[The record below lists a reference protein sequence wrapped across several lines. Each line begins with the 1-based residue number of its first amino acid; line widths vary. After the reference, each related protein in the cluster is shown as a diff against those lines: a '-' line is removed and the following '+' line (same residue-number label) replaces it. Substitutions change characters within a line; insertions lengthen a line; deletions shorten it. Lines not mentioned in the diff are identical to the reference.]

1 MDARCSHACF
11 FLTVKAAQPFAV
23 DGENMTKK
31 LAGLLSLL
39 VLVATLAQAGFV
51 TVPLNPVANRELVD
65 NGPDRPGWTGQ
76 GKDNSLTGF
85 PRGEQ
90 TFHGVPFAIVT
101 QGPAA
106 LVLRSKELPLLPEAV
121 ELPVPAVK
129 NKVLYLLATHVW
141 TGNGCVAVVEVHYAG
156 GGTQSILITWEDRI
170 SGWWQPHDLDRATVV
185 WRGQNGRGVEIGA
198 YLIPVKLTEPENA
211 VTGLTFKATTG
222 GGSFALLGVT
232 LGDRPVEELVKGTA
246 TWQPVKSDATNWFS
260 LAMSYDH
267 DTVAAWEKGFLKPQT
282 GWLHA
287 DGERLEFD
295 DGTPVRF
302 KGIVLCGPGI
312 YPPKTAA
319 SHFVRRLV
327 KFGFNQVRLHSIMDV
342 LLDDNQDTRKIDLNR
357 LDKFDNFVSELK
369 KAGIS
374 IKPSILYAHLWG
386 GETGVPQP
394 EELHKTSLNNTQYF
408 YEERHQELYLD
419 FLRQFLAHKNPYT
432 GLTYA
437 QEPAFSMVKVVNEC
451 SLFFNTVDAMP
462 GGYRIELQDKWNAWL
477 KKKYGSDS
485 QLLGAWQV
493 IGESAP
499 LELRSESLAQ
509 TTVGLRGISDL
520 SMARPADLK
529 RVADQTKFYYELEVQ
544 WFSKVRDV
552 IRSTGSR
559 TLMQGSSWGGPDYLQ
574 EIQTAANA
582 NFDFAGKHTYW
593 DHPIGGWTP
602 KAVSFDNQPV
612 EKHPLDNLFN
622 FIYQQPAGK
631 PFTCTEWQFAWPSDY
646 TVEAAP
652 FMAAYGALQNLAA
665 NHHFVADDVEWPGS
679 LNSIFGMF
687 DNPAQMACEPL
698 AYFLYVRGDV
708 KSAPV
713 IYRNALD
720 ETALHNALRKRN
732 LRTKESETRFAMKF
746 GGGTCPTDAAFIGRV
761 EVSFDPKKYPAI
773 WDEKTY
779 QKCHDAKAKTITSVT
794 GELIWNYDQGWIR
807 INTPKTQGVMG
818 QLSQQTFESETLNFT
833 LNDAFGVVHFSS
845 LDNLPI
851 GKSASLFVSL
861 VGRTRNTGQQYG
873 KREDHYRLDK
883 QGEAPILMEP
893 VTAKFTLKT
902 GVGTWRLTP
911 LNFNGDPVPAKS
923 VTLQAEGGVLKGQ
936 LSNKD
941 AGTVHFLLE
950 AVKN

>member
-1 MDARCSHACF
+1 
-11 FLTVKAAQPFAV
+11 
-23 DGENMTKK
+23 MTKK
-31 LAGLLSLL
+31 VTGLLSLL
-39 VLVATLAQAGFV
+39 VVVAAVAQAGFV
-51 TVPLNPVANRELVD
+51 TVPLNSVANRELID
-65 NGPDRPGWTGQ
+65 NGPDQPGWTGQ
-76 GKDNSLTGF
+76 GKDNSLSGF

-90 TFHGVPFAIVT
+90 TFHGVPFSIVAK
-101 QGPAA
+101 GPAA
-106 LVLRSKELPLLPEAV
+106 LVLHSQELPMLPEVV

-129 NKVLYLLATHVW
+129 NKVLNLLATHVW
-141 TGNGCVAVVEVHYAG
+141 SGNGCVAVVEVRYASG
-156 GGTQSILITWEDRI
+156 GIQTIPITWEDRI

-198 YLIPVKLTEPENA
+198 YLIPVKLTEPESA
-211 VTGLTFKATTG
+211 VTGLTFKATAG
-222 GGSFALLGVT
+222 GGSLALLGVT
-232 LGDRPVEELVKGTA
+232 LGDKPVEELVRGTA
-246 TWQPVKSDATNWFS
+246 TWQPVPSDLSDWFP
-260 LAMSYDH
+260 LTFTYDH
-267 DTVAAWEKGFLKPQT
+267 DTIAAWEKGFLKPQT

-302 KGIVLCGPGI
+302 KGAVVCGAAI
-312 YPPKTAA
+312 YPPKSSAN
-319 SHFVRRLV
+319 HFARRLA
-327 KFGFNQVRLHSIMDV
+327 KFGFNQVRVHSIMDV
-342 LLDDNQDTRKIDLNR
+342 LLNDGKDTRKIDLNR
-357 LDKFDNFVSELK
+357 LDKFDNFVNELK
-369 KAGIS
+369 KTGIS
-374 IKPSILYAHLWG
+374 IKASVLYSHLWG
-386 GETGVPQP
+386 AETGVSQP
-394 EELHKTSLNNTQYF
+394 DELQHQGLNNTQYF
-408 YEERHQELYLD
+408 YDDRHQELYLD

-437 QEPAFSMVKVVNEC
+437 EEPSFSMVKVVNEC

-462 GGYRIELQDKWNAWL
+462 GGYRIKLQDKWNAWL
-477 KKKYGSDS
+477 LKKYGSDS

-493 IGESAP
+493 AGESAP
-499 LELRSESLAQ
+499 LDFRSESLAQ
-509 TTVGLRGISDL
+509 ATVGLRGFSDL
-520 SMARPADLK
+520 SMALPADVK

-544 WFSKVRDV
+544 WFGKVRDV

-582 NFDFAGKHTYW
+582 NFDFVGKHTYW
-593 DHPIGGWTP
+593 DHPLGGWSP
-602 KAVSFDNQPV
+602 KVVTFANQPV
-612 EKHPLDNLFN
+612 EKSPRDNLFN

-646 TVEAAP
+646 TVEAGP

-665 NHHFVADDVEWPGS
+665 NHHFVVGDVEVPGF

-720 ETALHNALRKRN
+720 EAALHNALRKRD

-746 GGGTCPTDAAFIGRV
+746 GGATCPTDAAYIGRV
-761 EVSFDPKKYPAI
+761 ELSFDPKKYPAI

-779 QKCHDAKAKTITSVT
+779 QKCHDEKTKTITSVT

-818 QLSQQTFESETLNFT
+818 MLSKQTFESEKLNFT

-845 LDNLPI
+845 LDNQPLGQSSSI
-851 GKSASLFVSL
+851 FVSL
-861 VGRTRNTGQQYG
+861 VGRTRNTGQEYG
-873 KREDHYRLDK
+873 KRADRYRLDK
-883 QGEAPILMEP
+883 QGDAPILMEP
-893 VTAKFTLKT
+893 VTVKFALKT
-902 GVGTWRLTP
+902 GVSDWRLTP
-911 LNFNGDPVPAKS
+911 LNFNGEPVPAQS
-923 VTLQAEGGVLKGQ
+923 VVLKAEGGRLKGA

-950 AVKN
+950 AVAR